1 MANIGNNEK
10 VSLPSGAELEMTLAP
25 FLEGERLLSAIAECI
40 KDVKIDG
47 NTDVNDLMSN
57 VNNIKDMFLNC
68 LTSQKVKDATL
79 ACLKRCTYN
88 KNRITSW
95 DIFDDVNAREDYFN
109 VCWEVVKFNLT
120 PFTKSLFSKFSAVIQ
135 EQTKGQ
141 SQELK

>member
-95 DIFDDVNAREDYFN
+95 DIFDDMYTFIFTILDEFEKRLDIKDNEGWLEHVN
-109 VCWEVVKFNLT
+109 
-120 PFTKSLFSKFSAVIQ
+120 KSSKHVIP
-135 EQTKGQ
+135 KGH
-141 SQELK
+141 SNNGVT